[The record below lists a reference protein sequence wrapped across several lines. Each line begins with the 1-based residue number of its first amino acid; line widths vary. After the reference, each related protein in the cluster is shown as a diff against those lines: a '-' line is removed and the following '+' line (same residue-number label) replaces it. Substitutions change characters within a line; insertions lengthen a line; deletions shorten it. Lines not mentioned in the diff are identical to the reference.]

1 MFVEEEYIIV
11 SWTVSILLFIID
23 ITEQIVYLIK
33 LDIISLKYDPKIFI
47 FIWPRFFL
55 TKMCWLYPL
64 LHVKRCIAFHWP
76 IYNLNRNW
84 NKQNNIMACIVSKLL
99 LYFEKIDLWFI
110 CCKFLTFGRH
120 WNNLKYKRHCFS
132 NAVLWSQKE
141 SLFQN

>member
-1 MFVEEEYIIV
+1 MIIV
-11 SWTVSILLFIID
+11 YKNREMWYDYQLVSNYPVKYKCLTNITPDWCVCRRRIHYCFLNCKYTFVYYWYY
-23 ITEQIVYLIK
+23 TEQIVYLIK
-33 LDIISLKYDPKIFI
+33 LDIISLKYDPKFFI

-99 LYFEKIDLWFI
+99 LYFE
-110 CCKFLTFGRH
+110 
-120 WNNLKYKRHCFS
+120 
-132 NAVLWSQKE
+132 
-141 SLFQN
+141 